1 MTDLSQRFVDPTIPG
16 LSARDLVA
24 QAGLALN
31 GAAGTLAAWRRE
43 LMIQRDLRDL
53 DPILLRDIGLDRS
66 RS

>member
-1 MTDLSQRFVDPTIPG
+1 MTDLSQRIVDPTIPG

-24 QAGLALN
+24 RTGLAFSA
-31 GAAGTLAAWRRE
+31 AAGSLAAWRRE

-53 DPILLRDIGLDRS
+53 TPHLLRDLGLDRS